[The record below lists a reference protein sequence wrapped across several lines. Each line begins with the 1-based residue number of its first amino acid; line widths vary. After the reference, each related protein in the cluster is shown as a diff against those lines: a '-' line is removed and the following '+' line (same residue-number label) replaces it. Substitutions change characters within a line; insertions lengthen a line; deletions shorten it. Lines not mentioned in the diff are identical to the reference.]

1 MTENDALFDWNRL
14 NKENHENLAAS
25 KIYEA
30 LLTTFPASLEA
41 YLSWF
46 TAGVGATL
54 ALLLSN
60 VDKIAPYLG
69 AHAYARAI
77 AAFGISVV
85 AGAAGK
91 LTATYVIGAM
101 AMSKQITADIS
112 DTLAKFDIEAA
123 KIQGVAKQQRIHIS
137 SDFDL
142 ASLMEKVGSQM
153 SWIQRIIRSI
163 TMRRM
168 EKAENQ
174 VLYRFRLPM
183 RLMNF
188 QGFCFLIAV
197 CAAATGVSFVASAVA
212 HKAFANEALANP
224 AVEQSMPIH
233 ITK

>member
-137 SDFDL
+137 ADFDL
-142 ASLMEKVGSQM
+142 ASRMENVGSQM
-153 SWIQRIIRSI
+153 S
-163 TMRRM
+163 
-168 EKAENQ
+168 
-174 VLYRFRLPM
+174 
-183 RLMNF
+183 
-188 QGFCFLIAV
+188 
-197 CAAATGVSFVASAVA
+197 
-212 HKAFANEALANP
+212 
-224 AVEQSMPIH
+224 
-233 ITK
+233 